1 MLVGLLLV
9 LRTPGTENRA
19 TMTTGPAVPET
30 EVFAAFGRAAH
41 AAQALEYGFATL
53 LLCHRQLQDQEIT
66 QAEFAALDEVLSR
79 KTMGSLL
86 QEMERQGLLQ
96 AQPKDFLMAYVRKR
110 NQLMHRFFFLDN
122 DPTNQSAS
130 ARKAMLDELVDLQR
144 YFLEGC
150 LIVNR
155 VFVLMQE
162 LLGVSEEDLNR
173 QVRAALNSLDTER
186 SSGLIP

>member
-1 MLVGLLLV
+1 
-9 LRTPGTENRA
+9 
-19 TMTTGPAVPET
+19 
-30 EVFAAFGRAAH
+30 
-41 AAQALEYGFATL
+41 
-53 LLCHRQLQDQEIT
+53 
-66 QAEFAALDEVLSR
+66 
-79 KTMGSLL
+79 
-86 QEMERQGLLQ
+86 
-96 AQPKDFLMAYVRKR
+96 MAYVRKR